1 MDQDQSHSMRSLSI
15 LGFILLGAAAGAGV
29 TASTASPSTSLKL
42 NILDGRPS
50 VSNVFLNGRGPYR
63 FLLDTGAQSNQ
74 IDTAVAEELAVT
86 ATFRTDFVTAA
97 GSLRVAGA
105 RLAEVTLGSARAENQ
120 EFLFTNLEAVHAL
133 SFPTSTI
140 LSISDRK
147 RLPSVPPNRPA
158 TASPLC

>member
-1 MDQDQSHSMRSLSI
+1 MILNLRSGEPPPRRSLDNYGRPGGRCMDQDQSHSMRSLSI

-97 GSLRVAGA
+97 
-105 RLAEVTLGSARAENQ
+105 
-120 EFLFTNLEAVHAL
+120 
-133 SFPTSTI
+133 
-140 LSISDRK
+140 
-147 RLPSVPPNRPA
+147 
-158 TASPLC
+158 